1 MEKQYIERLKALVN
15 AMGVSGEEQD
25 VRALLKKDMIADE
38 WVSDRLGSLF
48 ALKRSKNPKAKTLM
62 LAASLD
68 EEGLMVSEILPDG
81 KLKFVTLEALSPAS
95 LLHQQVCVYTREHQC
110 FTGIIGCDKIKFM
123 ETAANQIK
131 MEDLSLDLGMGYE
144 EACDI
149 FTIGDLA
156 LIKGDFTMLNEH
168 CAMGK
173 ALNNRIMLEVMIEL
187 SQALQESELDY
198 HLAMGGIA
206 QSVIGWR
213 GSKTATYVIQPDAAL
228 VLTGFDTAISQP
240 AAKRG
245 KGITVGIYDKQM
257 LPGKRLLHDFMDK
270 IQPCQEYLG
279 IYGNDGSFIH
289 KTLKGTP
296 TLSLGIAMS
305 HLGSNHILADL
316 NDAECLKKELVK
328 YLSGL
333 SSEDIENFGYG
344 VCYD

>member
-1 MEKQYIERLKALVN
+1 M
-15 AMGVSGEEQD
+15 
-25 VRALLKKDMIADE
+25 
-38 WVSDRLGSLF
+38 
-48 ALKRSKNPKAKTLM
+48 
-62 LAASLD
+62 
-68 EEGLMVSEILPDG
+68 
-81 KLKFVTLEALSPAS
+81 
-95 LLHQQVCVYTREHQC
+95 
-110 FTGIIGCDKIKFM
+110 
-123 ETAANQIK
+123 
-131 MEDLSLDLGMGYE
+131 GMGYE
-144 EACDI
+144 EAFDI

-173 ALNNRIMLEVMIEL
+173 ALNNRLMLEVMIEL
-187 SQALQESELDY
+187 SQVLQESELDY

-228 VLTGFDTAISQP
+228 VLTGFDTANSQP
-240 AAKRG
+240 AAIRG
-245 KGITVGIYDKQM
+245 KGVTVGIYDKQM

-270 IQPCQEYLG
+270 VQPCQEYLG

-333 SSEDIENFGYG
+333 SSEDIESFGYG